1 MLSWNDRGW
10 AAALLASLVLSRTV
24 GGAFPNVLFYLVAS
38 YLLIA
43 YAYLRYVARNLTVI
57 HQPDRRSVLAGEGVA
72 LKIRLYNEGF
82 LPVPWIEIT
91 DLSPAA
97 VEPFSVTAS
106 LDPLKSA
113 VISYSWPSARRGHQ
127 RVGPLQLRLSDPLG
141 AFSLEVNNDQ
151 GGRITVYPRPARLEY
166 FPLPARQPYG
176 HARRNEQSTEDR
188 SQVSELRQWTSGE
201 NPKFIDWKASARH
214 GKLLARR
221 FELRA
226 GTVVH
231 VLFDLF
237 NSAAGSPVLSD
248 GAPSPEPL
256 WADRVV
262 DAGLAIAAYAI
273 RQGQQVAL
281 WGAGRTHY
289 RLPAGQGARQLD
301 ATMQLGVNM
310 LSGREADIM
319 SVLDAEWAAI
329 PAKAAVV
336 LVTSRLDQRMG
347 ESLERTSRRGH
358 HVVCVHVAPE
368 EAGYSKILWTRVPG
382 SNVHVLTIPPR
393 SEIEGSLGRAMKV
406 PSDD

>member
-1 MLSWNDRGW
+1 VLSWNDRGW

-43 YAYLRYVARNLTVI
+43 YAWLRYVARNLTVI
-57 HQPDRRSVLAGEGVA
+57 HQPDRRSALAGERVS

-82 LPVPWIEIT
+82 LPVPGIEVT

-97 VEPFSVTAS
+97 VEPFCATAS

-113 VISYSWPSARRGHQ
+113 VISYTWPSARRGRQ
-127 RVGPLQLRLSDPLG
+127 RVGPLQIRFSDPLG
-141 AFSLEVNNDQ
+141 AFTLEVSNYE
-151 GGRITVYPRPARLEY
+151 GGRIIVYPRPVRLEY

-201 NPKFIDWKASARH
+201 NPKFIDWKTSARH

-226 GTVVH
+226 GTDLH

-237 NSAAGSPVLSD
+237 NKDAGSPVVSD
-248 GAPSPEPL
+248 AAPAPEPL
-256 WADRVV
+256 WADKVV
-262 DAGLAIAAYAI
+262 DAGLAVAAHAI
-273 RQGQQVAL
+273 RQGQEVAL
-281 WGAGRTHY
+281 WGAGMMHY
-289 RLPAGQGARQLD
+289 KLPAGQGARQLS
-301 ATMQLGVNM
+301 AAMQLAVNM
-310 LSGREADIM
+310 LSGPAADIM
-319 SVLDAEWAAI
+319 SVLDAEWGAI

-336 LVTSRLDQRMG
+336 LVTSRLDQRMV

-358 HVVCVHVAPE
+358 HVVCVYIAREDAHCSE
-368 EAGYSKILWTRVPG
+368 ILWTRVPG
-382 SNVHVLTIPPR
+382 SNIHVLTIPPE
-393 SEIEGSLGRAMKV
+393 SGIEASLGRAMKV
-406 PSDD
+406 SSHD